1 MKQQKKSITF
11 KLFIITSLFFIFFTS
26 LTMLLQTVFIEN
38 FYLSKKTKDFEA
50 NFQQFSSAYS
60 RLAENSTDSSAL
72 LSEFQDKNNA
82 STAII
87 NLSGSTLR
95 IFEDKR
101 QLLLKIAKRP
111 ASGSGPMSEITD
123 DIITY
128 NMDSK
133 MKMLINGMRQWTS
146 DPLAVAMVLDE
157 GKHLIYHSGV
167 KIDGQNSL
175 VGIAPIVS
183 GGKVT
188 GVLTAAVSLQPIGE
202 AAAVIRQ
209 FYVYFYLIALVLI
222 FALSFIYSKI
232 IAKPLVTL
240 NKTAIKLA
248 EMDFSAKCPLNS
260 QDELGSLST
269 TLNFL
274 SDKLDSSISE
284 LKAANE
290 KLKEDIERE
299 KKLDLMKNEFI
310 AGVSHELKTPISLIS
325 SYAEGIKDNITHG
338 AKREYYAHIIMD
350 ESKKMASL
358 VEDMLDLSQLESGS
372 FKLKVEDFSLTGL
385 LNSISERYAGDLR
398 RKGKNLDLSIP
409 AYDLEV
415 RADMFRIEQ
424 VLTNLIDNGIKYSL
438 EGGIIKISAHD
449 QSDAVTIEVEN
460 PGEPIPEAEL
470 PHIWSKFY
478 RIEKS
483 RNKELG
489 GTGLG
494 LSIVREI
501 LDRHGS
507 AYGAE
512 NTVSGVKF
520 FFTLAKIKG
529 PAEGWADR

>member
-1 MKQQKKSITF
+1 MKQKKKSITF

-50 NFQQFSSAYS
+50 NFQQFSSTYS
-60 RLAENSTDSSAL
+60 RLAENSTDSSEL

-82 STAII
+82 STAVIS
-87 NLSGSTLR
+87 LASSTLR

-101 QLLLKIAKRP
+101 QMLLKIAKKP
-111 ASGSGPMSEITD
+111 SSAANPTSEIVD
-123 DIITY
+123 NIITY

-133 MKMLINGMRQWTS
+133 MKMLINGMQRWSS

-157 GKHLIYHSGV
+157 GRHIVYHSGV

-175 VGIAPIVS
+175 VGIAPIVV
-183 GGKVT
+183 GGEVT
-188 GVLTAAVSLQPIGE
+188 GILTAAASLQPIGE

-209 FYVYFYLIALVLI
+209 FYVYFYMIALVLI
-222 FALSFIYSKI
+222 FALSLIYSKI

-240 NKTAIKLA
+240 NKTALKLS
-248 EMDFSAKCPLNS
+248 ELDFSAKCPVNS
-260 QDELGSLST
+260 QDEIGSLSA

-274 SDKLDSSISE
+274 SAKLDSSISE

-290 KLKEDIERE
+290 KLREDIENE

-310 AGVSHELKTPISLIS
+310 AGVSHELKTPISLIN
-325 SYAEGIKDNITHG
+325 SYAEGIKDNITNG
-338 AKREYYAHIIMD
+338 TKREYYAHIIMD

-385 LNSISERYAGDLR
+385 LNSIAERYSVNTRTNEKTLALQ
-398 RKGKNLDLSIP
+398 LP
-409 AYDLEV
+409 PHDLEV

-424 VLTNLIDNGIKYSL
+424 VLTNLVNNALKYTPP
-438 EGGIIKISAHD
+438 GGTISISAHD
-449 QSDAVTIEVEN
+449 EGDSITIEVEN

-494 LSIVREI
+494 LSIVKEI

-507 AYGAE
+507 AYGAH
-512 NTVSGVKF
+512 NTAYGVKF
-520 FFTLAKIKG
+520 FFTLAK
-529 PAEGWADR
+529 